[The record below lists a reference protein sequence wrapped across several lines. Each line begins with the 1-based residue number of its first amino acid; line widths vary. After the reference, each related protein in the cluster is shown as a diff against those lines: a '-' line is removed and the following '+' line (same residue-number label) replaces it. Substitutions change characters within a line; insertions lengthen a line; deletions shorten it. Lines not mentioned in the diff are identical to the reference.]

1 MVAAVKESPD
11 FLVRGSDYL
20 AAHPDFK
27 LIGRKDELDTIMDV
41 LLRKNTGNNL
51 VLHGKPGAGLSSL
64 ILGLQQKQLGDD
76 MPIGLAAK
84 DFYYLDVDGLFSS
97 NDANAINTGFKA
109 ALDTLQKSQDPVLVI
124 DDTKGFLDGL
134 RNSGT
139 NNLMNLLMRA
149 AKGAPP
155 VQIVFEAADADLQD
169 LFSAHSDISK
179 LFTLRDAGEPNPQDL
194 RAILDHAAKKFSEQY
209 DVTVSKEA
217 VDQVMELT
225 KKYPGLTLDLA
236 QPKRSI
242 VILEGAMAAY
252 VRTARAR
259 PAELDALE
267 EKLDSI
273 THAIEVGEVEGA
285 LAGKSRN
292 ELEGLKLETENT
304 IKELSE
310 DWAKRKES
318 LRAIRQEQTDAV
330 TALREFDDAIATQ
343 AAKEKDL
350 KDARKA
356 YHDAQDDAT
365 RAEIKKQYKLKNG
378 IDLVVGDDAE
388 GSAKKSFNKFGNLNI
403 SESAEIANL
412 KKGRKE
418 IEDEIAANK
427 EKYAELLKDSGG
439 GNLALTDEQ
448 VLAEFSRLS
457 HVPMNKLQQDE
468 SQKLLNLAET
478 LKERVFGQ
486 DEPIEAVAKAVKRGR
501 VGLKKP
507 NKPIGSF
514 LFLGP
519 SGVGKTELAKALAAQ
534 LFGDESAL
542 QIYNMSE
549 YMEKH
554 ASAVLIGAPPGYEG
568 HAEGGLLTNNMR
580 RMPYCVNVFDEAEK
594 ADKQVFDLFLQ
605 IIDEGVL
612 VDRRGVKA
620 SFANSINILTS
631 NVGAKYFLDE
641 NLTFEEAKQKA
652 LADLWN
658 PEGDPNDPSGQKGF
672 RPEFLNRFTGIF
684 CFNRLGQVEII
695 KIANKSLKE
704 LNQWV
709 KEDGIS
715 VAMPEKDLKAMCED
729 QYDPK
734 NGGRGIMNYIEN
746 QITSDVADTLLK
758 HPGTHGTVEVT
769 YTPAPDKKKR
779 EEAKVE
785 TKFIAAG
792 ADDKQAPANNNDV
805 PPAAAKKTPK
815 AG

>member
-27 LIGRKDELDTIMDV
+27 LIGRKDELNTIMDV

-76 MPIGLAAK
+76 TPIGLAAK
-84 DFYYLDVDGLFSS
+84 DFYYLDVDGLFST
-97 NDANAINTGFKA
+97 NDTNAINNGFKA
-109 ALDTLQKSQDPVLVI
+109 ALETLKNAQDPVLVI

-134 RNSGT
+134 RNSGA

-149 AKGAPP
+149 AKGTPR
-155 VQIVFEAADADLQD
+155 VQVVFESADADLQD
-169 LFSAHSDISK
+169 LFSSHSDISK
-179 LFTLRDAGEPNPQDL
+179 LFTLRDAGEPNPKDL
-194 RAILDHAAKKFSEQY
+194 RDILDHAAKKFSEQY
-209 DVTVSKEA
+209 EVEVTKEA

-259 PAELDALE
+259 PAELDELEERLDGIMHALE
-267 EKLDSI
+267 TGD
-273 THAIEVGEVEGA
+273 AGGD
-285 LAGKSRN
+285 LAGKSKK
-292 ELEGLKLETENT
+292 ELESLKVETENT
-304 IKELSE
+304 IKEVSE
-310 DWAKRKES
+310 DWSKRKEG
-318 LRAIRQEQTDAV
+318 LRSIREEQTQAA
-330 TALREFDDAIATQ
+330 TALREFDEAIATQ
-343 AAKEKDL
+343 TAKEKDL

-356 YHDAQDDAT
+356 YHDAKDDAT

-378 IDLVVGDDAE
+378 TDLVVGDDEE
-388 GSAKKSFNKFGNLNI
+388 GAKKSFNKFGNLNI
-403 SESAEIANL
+403 TESAEIANL

-418 IEDEIAANK
+418 IENEIATNK
-427 EKYAELLKDSGG
+427 EKYAEMLQDSGG
-439 GNLALTDEQ
+439 GNLKLTDEQ

-468 SQKLLNLAET
+468 SQKLLHLADT
-478 LKERVFGQ
+478 LKERVYGQ

-715 VAMPEKDLKAMCED
+715 VSMPEKDLKAMCED

-769 YTPAPDKKKR
+769 YTPTPDKKKR

-785 TKFIAAG
+785 TKFIEAK
-792 ADDKQAPANNNDV
+792 DDKAPANNNDV
-805 PPAAAKKTPK
+805 PPPAAAKKPPK

>member
-1 MVAAVKESPD
+1 
-11 FLVRGSDYL
+11 
-20 AAHPDFK
+20 
-27 LIGRKDELDTIMDV
+27 
-41 LLRKNTGNNL
+41 
-51 VLHGKPGAGLSSL
+51 
-64 ILGLQQKQLGDD
+64 
-76 MPIGLAAK
+76 
-84 DFYYLDVDGLFSS
+84 
-97 NDANAINTGFKA
+97 
-109 ALDTLQKSQDPVLVI
+109 
-124 DDTKGFLDGL
+124 
-134 RNSGT
+134 
-139 NNLMNLLMRA
+139 
-149 AKGAPP
+149 
-155 VQIVFEAADADLQD
+155 
-169 LFSAHSDISK
+169 
-179 LFTLRDAGEPNPQDL
+179 
-194 RAILDHAAKKFSEQY
+194 
-209 DVTVSKEA
+209 
-217 VDQVMELT
+217 T

-242 VILEGAMAAY
+242 VILEGALAAY
-252 VRTARAR
+252 CRTARAR

-267 EKLDSI
+267 EKLAGV
-273 THAIEVGEVEGA
+273 TLAIEKGGA
-285 LAGKSRN
+285 AGPLAGKSQK
-292 ELEGLKLETENT
+292 ELAALKLETENT
-304 IKELSE
+304 IKEVTE
-310 DWAKRKES
+310 DWTSRKETLS
-318 LRAIRQEQTDAV
+318 HLRDEQTKGTD
-330 TALREFDDAIATQ
+330 ALRELDTAIADQT
-343 AAKEKDL
+343 AKEQKL
-350 KDARKA
+350 KAARKA
-356 YHDAQDDAT
+356 YHEAPDAAARQK
-365 RAEIKKQYKLKNG
+365 IKDEYKLHNG
-378 IDLVVGDDAE
+378 EELVVGE
-388 GSAKKSFNKFGNLNI
+388 ENGKGVKGKFGHFADLNTAV
-403 SESAEIANL
+403 SPELAAL
-412 KKGRKE
+412 KKARTE
-418 IEDEIAANK
+418 VEQELAANK
-427 EKYAELLKDSGG
+427 EKYADLLKDGNGG
-439 GNLALTDEQ
+439 AALTLTDEH

-468 SQKLLNLAET
+468 SQKLLHLGET
-478 LKERVFGQ
+478 IKERVFGQ

-519 SGVGKTELAKALAAQ
+519 SGVGKTELAKALATT

-631 NVGAKYFLDE
+631 NIGAKYFLDE
-641 NLTFEEAKQKA
+641 SLTFEQAKEKA

-658 PEGDPNDPSGQKGF
+658 PEGDPSDPSGQKGF

-709 KEDGIS
+709 AENGIS
-715 VAMPEKDLKAMCED
+715 VSMPEKDLKAMCED

-746 QITSDVADTLLK
+746 NITSDVADTLLE

-769 YTPAPDKKKR
+769 YTPTPDKKRR
-779 EEAKVE
+779 EDAKVR
-785 TKFIAAG
+785 TQFIAAAAKAKPPASG
-792 ADDKQAPANNNDV
+792 PANSNT
-805 PPAAAKKTPK
+805 PPARKN
-815 AG
+815 AGPQAG